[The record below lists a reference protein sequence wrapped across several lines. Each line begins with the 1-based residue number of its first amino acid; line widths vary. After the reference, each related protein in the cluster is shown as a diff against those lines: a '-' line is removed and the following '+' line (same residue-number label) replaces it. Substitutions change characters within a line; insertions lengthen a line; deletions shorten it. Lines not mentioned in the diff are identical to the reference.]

1 MKKEGKKVPV
11 WPHHG
16 VHFCQC
22 EAASHFSFSY
32 FPNEHLQPGDIKSQF
47 LAPKSMAWSSP
58 GPGDSCLS
66 WSPWQA
72 ARCLTAIV
80 AGQGT
85 VQAFWSQ
92 FGVLLL
98 GDVRAIQGSTITTD
112 PSGQLLWAEHRA
124 LLSQTLKWTSCC
136 EQWGPGAPEQVYET
150 LSRGSLRLLEVA
162 RPLHHL
168 LPPLLPFP
176 DRSKCNAVK
185 QCREALC
192 TQSLD

>member
-98 GDVRAIQGSTITTD
+98 GDGARQHHYNRPFWSTSVSRAQSPAFSDAEVDFLLWTVRARSPRAGIWDTEQRQPQASG
-112 PSGQLLWAEHRA
+112 SGQASPPSLASSPAFSW
-124 LLSQTLKWTSCC
+124 
-136 EQWGPGAPEQVYET
+136 QV
-150 LSRGSLRLLEVA
+150 
-162 RPLHHL
+162 
-168 LPPLLPFP
+168 
-176 DRSKCNAVK
+176 
-185 QCREALC
+185 
-192 TQSLD
+192 